1 MLQSMATAHRPQS
14 APHKLAHY
22 LLFGVIENALDLAR
36 RYQEVAGFRGY
47 VRSRMALITPISALL
62 VATSVGC
69 GAATVLFL
77 GGTRP
82 MLVLLA
88 ILLAPFVLIGSF
100 FVQMYVFGAWLENRA
115 LAQALHHR
123 PRRSG
128 PFAARLRKVGIDMG
142 TLPPV
147 PWALAALFLFLP
159 LAMLTEVLPK
169 VGFSLIALLLVAPF
183 VYARL
188 DR

>member
-1 MLQSMATAHRPQS
+1 
-14 APHKLAHY
+14 
-22 LLFGVIENALDLAR
+22 
-36 RYQEVAGFRGY
+36 
-47 VRSRMALITPISALL
+47 
-62 VATSVGC
+62 
-69 GAATVLFL
+69 
-77 GGTRP
+77 

-115 LAQALHHR
+115 LAQALHHS

-128 PFAARLRKVGIDMG
+128 PLAARLRKAGIDMG

-159 LAMLTEVLPK
+159 LAMLTEALPK
-169 VGFSLIALLLVAPF
+169 LGFSLIALLVVAPF